1 LTVFDATSRYATIE
15 QATITAADP
24 DGVTRTVT
32 YVRRRFLPGTA
43 GQTTL
48 VEHLVVEG
56 ERLDNLTARYLGDP
70 RQFWRVCDAN
80 EVFRPDELTQT
91 PGRAIEIALPGP

>member
-1 LTVFDATSRYATIE
+1 VFDASSRYSKLE
-15 QATITAADP
+15 QATITATDS
-24 DGVTRTVT
+24 DGATRTAT

-48 VEHLVVEG
+48 VEHLVVDG

-70 RQFWRVCDAN
+70 TQFWRVCDAN
-80 EVFRPDELTQT
+80 EVFRPDELTEM
-91 PGRAIEIALPGP
+91 PGRTIDIAMPGP

>member
-1 LTVFDATSRYATIE
+1 VFDAASRYATLE
-15 QATITAADP
+15 QATITAVDS
-24 DGVTRTVT
+24 DGAARAVT

-48 VEHLVVEG
+48 VEHLVVDG

-70 RQFWRVCDAN
+70 TQFWRVCDAN
-80 EVFRPDELTQT
+80 EVFRPDELTEG
-91 PGRAIEIALPGP
+91 PGRTIDIAMPGP

>member
-1 LTVFDATSRYATIE
+1 MFDAASRYSKIQ
-15 QATITAADP
+15 QATITSVDP
-24 DGVTRTVT
+24 DGAVRTVT

-70 RQFWRVCDAN
+70 TQFWHVCDAN
-80 EVFRPDELTQT
+80 EVFRPEELTET
-91 PGRAIEIALPGP
+91 PGRTIDIAMPGP